1 MGVWAEPAEDARLLR
16 NSHLQGRLFL
26 AVVLVAIVGVP
37 VLLGVSDAVGL
48 YIPPTISRLA
58 IGTFDG
64 IDALFFFMWTG
75 MFVLLSVNDGLQYQL
90 TLGKTR
96 VPRSRASDVWGFI
109 VFTLLAVVWGALGLH
124 SVMASRA
131 VDPMYVSRLPQGV
144 PAGSLQHGVVEVT
157 TTYFVLVGIVLVLI
171 VVARLFNPVDFDEY
185 DRYCRKILHLPPPRE
200 PAQ

>member
-1 MGVWAEPAEDARLLR
+1 MWAEPAEDARLLR

-26 AVVLVAIVGVP
+26 AVVLFAIVGAF
-37 VLLGVSDAVGL
+37 VLVGVSLAAGL
-48 YIPPTISRLA
+48 YIPPTISWLG

-64 IDALFFFMWTG
+64 IDVGIFFMWAS

-90 TLGKTR
+90 RLGKTR

-109 VFTLLAVVWGALGLH
+109 VFTLLAVLWGALGLH
-124 SVMASRA
+124 RVMASRA
-131 VDPMYVSRLPQGV
+131 VDPMYVNRLPSGL

-185 DRYCRKILHLPPPRE
+185 DRYCRKLLHLPPSRE

>member
-1 MGVWAEPAEDARLLR
+1 MWAEPVEDARLLR
-16 NSHLQGRLFL
+16 NSHLQGRLSL
-26 AVVLVAIVGVP
+26 AVVLVAIVGAF
-37 VLLGVSDAVGL
+37 VLLSVSRAVGL
-48 YIPPTISRLA
+48 YIPPTISWLG

-64 IDALFFFMWTG
+64 IDVGFIFMWAG

-90 TLGKTR
+90 RLGKMR

-109 VFTLLAVVWGALGLH
+109 VFTVLAVLWGVLGVH
-124 SVMASRA
+124 NVFAGRA
-131 VDPMYVSRLPQGV
+131 EDPMYVSRLPQGV

-185 DRYCRKILHLPPPRE
+185 DRYCRKVLHLPPSRE
-200 PAQ
+200 PAR

>member
-1 MGVWAEPAEDARLLR
+1 MWAEPAEDARLLR
-16 NSHLQGRLFL
+16 NSHLHGRLSL
-26 AVVLVAIVGVP
+26 AVVLVAIGGAF
-37 VLLGVSDAVGL
+37 VLLNVSSAVGL
-48 YIPPTISRLA
+48 YIPPTISRLG

-64 IDALFFFMWTG
+64 IDVAFICVWAGTFQ
-75 MFVLLSVNDGLQYQL
+75 LLSVNDGLQYQL
-90 TLGKTR
+90 RLRKVR

-109 VFTLLAVVWGALGLH
+109 VFALVAVLWGVLGVH
-124 SVMASRA
+124 NVFAGRA
-131 VDPMYVSRLPQGV
+131 EDPTYVSRLPFGV

-185 DRYCRKILHLPPPRE
+185 DRYCRRLLHLPPSRE

>member
-1 MGVWAEPAEDARLLR
+1 MWAEPAEDARLLR

-26 AVVLVAIVGVP
+26 AVVLVAIFGAF
-37 VLLGVSDAVGL
+37 VLLGVSLAAGL
-48 YIPPTISRLA
+48 YIPPTISWLG

-64 IDALFFFMWTG
+64 IDVGIFFMWAS

-90 TLGKTR
+90 RLGKTR

-109 VFTLLAVVWGALGLH
+109 VFTLLAVLWGALGLH

-131 VDPMYVSRLPQGV
+131 VDPMYVRRLPQGV

-171 VVARLFNPVDFDEY
+171 VVARLFNPVDFAEY
-185 DRYCRKILHLPPPRE
+185 DRYCRKILHLPPSRE